1 MTTAI
6 LVHLGLGSNL
16 GNRLDFLNRACS
28 ELTAVT
34 LRDFRASE
42 IYESEPLL
50 KMKQATDLFIS
61 LVSEDTFE
69 EFLTIRAYDQ
79 LD

>member
-16 GNRLDFLNRACS
+16 GNRQAFLNQACS
-28 ELTAVT
+28 KLSAAT
-34 LRDFRASE
+34 LQNFRSSE

-50 KMKQATDLFIS
+50 KMKQSNYFNQ
-61 LVSEDTFE
+61 VVN
-69 EFLTIRAYDQ
+69 
-79 LD
+79 